1 MRRTSL
7 LVVASLSLGAGGAAA
22 WAQGTGDQAIS
33 SSETGALDV
42 PERWNCTRIRP
53 EYDRWLDDGNSPAS
67 WRYVGKTYRDVD
79 TGELYTW
86 QDWLEWAEDAG
97 CPVGLTEGAVAGGS
111 STGLIAGAVTAFGT
125 GLIVAANGSGPK
137 SPG

>member
-1 MRRTSL
+1 MRRTAI
-7 LVVASLSLGAGGAAA
+7 LVLTSLSLCAGGVAAY
-22 WAQGTGDQAIS
+22 AQDAVDRTIGSD
-33 SSETGALDV
+33 ETGALDA

-53 EYDRWLDDGNSPAS
+53 EYSRWLDDGNTPES

-86 QDWLEWAEDAG
+86 QDWLEWAETAG
-97 CPVGLTEGAVAGGS
+97 CAPGYVEGAAGSGPS
-111 STGLIAGAVTAFGT
+111 GGLIAGAITAFGT
-125 GLIVAANGSGPK
+125 GLIIAAGGSGPK